1 MANDVIGAPEIVVIK
16 GRVFWF
22 SPLNDFEN
30 SCLESWVKWRLNR
43 SVDLATDE
51 AFTQLESVAGST
63 QLLYQSIRRTEPNET
78 VSALAKF
85 LDGDEVACDDIYAAW
100 IKINYSETTQSVVAA
115 KESTSD
121 GGNKFDISDIY
132 TLLGI
137 YYKWASPVVV
147 AQMTKQQQLI
157 YLEAINGK
165 HGDSLFFNDSDDYE
179 RWRLANVK

>member
-30 SCLESWVKWRLNR
+30 SCLESWIKWRLNR

-78 VSALAKF
+78 AVTLAKF
-85 LDGDEVACDDIYAAW
+85 LDDDEVACYDVYSSW
-100 IKINYSETTQSVVAA
+100 LKINYSDSTQT
-115 KESTSD
+115 STSSKD
-121 GGNKFDISDIY
+121 TTTNDVGDVSISDIY
-132 TLLGI
+132 TLLGR
-137 YYKWASPVVV
+137 YYKWASPFVV
-147 AQMTKQQQLI
+147 AQMTKQQQLV

-165 HGDSLFFNDSDDYE
+165 SGDSLFFNDSDDYE

>member
-30 SCLESWVKWRLNR
+30 SCLESWIKWRLNR

-51 AFTQLESVAGST
+51 AFAQLESVAGST

-78 VSALAKF
+78 VVTLSQF
-85 LDGDEVACDDIYAAW
+85 LDDDEVACCDVYSAW
-100 IKINYSETTQSVVAA
+100 LKINYSETTQTSS
-115 KESTSD
+115 KGESSND
-121 GGNKFDISDIY
+121 NADIGISDIY
-132 TLLGI
+132 TLLGK
-137 YYKWASPVVV
+137 YYKWASPFVV
-147 AQMTKQQQLI
+147 AQMTKQQQLV
-157 YLEAINGK
+157 YLEAIHGK
-165 HGDSLFFNDSDDYE
+165 SGDSLFFDDADDYE